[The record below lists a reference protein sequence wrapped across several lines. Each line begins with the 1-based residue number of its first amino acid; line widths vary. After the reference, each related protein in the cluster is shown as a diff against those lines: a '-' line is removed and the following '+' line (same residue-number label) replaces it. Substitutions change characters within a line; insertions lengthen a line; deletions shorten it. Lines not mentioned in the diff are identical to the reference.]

1 MSSDFIK
8 EDHHYIKTCIL
19 YEVLQKK
26 PIFDS
31 YRNFRKTVGPDV
43 MDYPDFQFWYYRFY
57 HGSRDFDYDRS
68 ADPEPKTL
76 VDIPV
81 VLMKKIAKYLD
92 PVERTRLRTMN
103 HAIKNV
109 ADSFPPVFR
118 KIDIQVSNTYMIW
131 SLNDKNFM
139 CYKEGRRCSLHR
151 PNCSI
156 EKSETCHIKKGLE
169 YLAPLLKMPN
179 IQVNLLSLRLSKNTL
194 NRNDFL
200 PTSFNAKSVS
210 IYGRNANQMTQ
221 FLSAM
226 NPEHLVSICI
236 DGSFSEF
243 RPNYRMIFETDQFKQ
258 AKRVEFQSAWSSFS
272 VEDLT
277 NFSQL
282 KRFKCHVRAANAFQD
297 VPRIRDILCTFEELK
312 SCELIFK
319 GEWNTSIRDFAQ
331 ALGEEIPIGPLP
343 QGKVLTITH
352 RYRIPESNARLVFKL
367 KDGGNWCRFVIRR
380 IR

>member
-1 MSSDFIK
+1 MDLSSDFIK

-31 YRNFRKTVGPDV
+31 YRNFCKTVGPNV
-43 MDYPDFQFWYYRFY
+43 MDHPDFQFWYYRFY

-68 ADPEPKTL
+68 TDPEPKTL

-81 VLMKKIAKYLD
+81 VLMKKIAENLD

-103 HAIKNV
+103 RAIKNV

-118 KIDIQVSNTYMIW
+118 KIDIQVSDTYMIW
-131 SLNDKNFM
+131 SLNDKNFK

-156 EKSETCHIKKGLE
+156 EKSETCYMKK
-169 YLAPLLKMPN
+169 
-179 IQVNLLSLRLSKNTL
+179 
-194 NRNDFL
+194 
-200 PTSFNAKSVS
+200 
-210 IYGRNANQMTQ
+210 
-221 FLSAM
+221 
-226 NPEHLVSICI
+226 
-236 DGSFSEF
+236 EF

-282 KRFKCHVRAANAFQD
+282 KRFKCHVRADNAFQD
-297 VPRIRDILCTFEELK
+297 VQRIRDILCTFEELK

-352 RYRIPESNARLVFKL
+352 RYRIPESNDRLVFKL